1 MAKIL
6 EFASRP
12 DRLRQDQAATLK
24 QALLPFAAE
33 LPDHVR
39 ALLTHIDRQ
48 TANHN
53 RWTFVM
59 LSPSQNAAVVNFLA
73 SNSTRP
79 IIGLKLWALCFEH
92 LDIDTGEIMLTREQ
106 IADKMGCSAAH
117 ISEIMGELVEFG
129 AISRRRQKVSGLR
142 GQGVVRYFM
151 NPRVA
156 THLAG
161 KSQQFF
167 RKPPPYASHVGGRP
181 KYRFCSA
188 CP

>member
-1 MAKIL
+1 MAQIL
-6 EFASRP
+6 ELATRP

-48 TANHN
+48 TANRN

-59 LSPSQNAAVVNFLA
+59 LSPTQNAAVVNFLA
-73 SNSTRP
+73 GNSTRP
-79 IIGLKLWALCFEH
+79 LIGLKLWALCFEH
-92 LDIDTGEIMLTREQ
+92 LDIDTGEILLGREQ

-129 AISRRRQKVSGLR
+129 AISRRRVKVSGLR

-161 KSQQFF
+161 LARDQAQVEAPLLKLIE
-167 RKPPPYASHVGGRP
+167 GG
-181 KYRFCSA
+181 K
-188 CP
+188 